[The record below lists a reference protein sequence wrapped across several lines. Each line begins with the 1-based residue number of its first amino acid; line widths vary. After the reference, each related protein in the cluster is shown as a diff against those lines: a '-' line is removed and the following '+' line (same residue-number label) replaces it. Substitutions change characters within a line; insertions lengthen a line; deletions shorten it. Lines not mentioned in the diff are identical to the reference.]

1 MKLLCDVKLPHAQR
15 LVALHDL
22 NRHLAAAPSF
32 DACVHMV
39 ETELPFDVLGRA
51 LDLIASDGAQSFVA
65 LNLLG
70 FCVFSDPH
78 LAELLRLDAV
88 PFLLGIAR
96 ASAHDYELLRA
107 AVAMLVTLVRSPRG
121 TEGGGTYSSFKISY
135 KARLL

>member
-1 MKLLCDVKLPHAQR
+1 MRREGPRAAAR
-15 LVALHDL
+15 YHDL
-22 NRHLAAAPSF
+22 NRHLAAALLRRLRS
-32 DACVHMV
+32 H
-39 ETELPFDVLGRA
+39 GRDEPRSTCSA
-51 LDLIASDGAQSFVA
+51 GLDPIASDGAQSFVA